1 MISILNTKNEIITN
15 FNYSTCGEGVVFSHN
30 NDHFYQFKVKGEK
43 HQNSKVRTLAPVDE
57 EMLKGAKE
65 FADNFVTEARLQQG
79 IQVMQSELLLE
90 PTPENTGHFI
100 KWIVNDIFKEE
111 RENMLAN
118 NLDPKKV
125 AREIG
130 TLARI
135 WYLNSI

>member
-1 MISILNTKNEIITN
+1 MKLIIKTEFKKIEIDDIKQGKNPQSGNATFHPPKKVKILNPI
-15 FNYSTCGEGVVFSHN
+15 
-30 NDHFYQFKVKGEK
+30 
-43 HQNSKVRTLAPVDE
+43 DE

-100 KWIVNDIFKEE
+100 KWIVNDVFKEE
-111 RENMLAN
+111 RENMLVN